1 MASIFKRKG
10 KEGWWVAYYERPH
23 LRRVVYAGKDKATAK
38 ALARKLENEAL
49 LRQKGVI
56 DERAERWS
64 EAEARPLAEH
74 LAEWIAVLKARGNT
88 RKHAALYEARVRRI
102 LDLAGI
108 DRISGL
114 TPSRVQTAI
123 GKLRRQ
129 GYSPLTCN
137 HYLQAIKSFSRWL
150 WRDGRARDH
159 ALAALSAL
167 KGTDKGRKRRA
178 LSDTEIRAL
187 LHVAH
192 ESGPVMGM
200 DGPDRAMLYALAV
213 GTGLRKGELA
223 SLTPESFALDATPP
237 TVTVE
242 AAYSKRRRRDVQPL
256 PPQLVEPLRAWLA
269 GKERGRPVFKV
280 PDKTSVMLRRDL
292 EAAGIPRETREG
304 VVDFHALRHT
314 YITRLVRSGVSVKI
328 AQELARH
335 SDPKLTLGVYARA
348 ALEEKAEAVARVPL
362 EAPSNRC
369 AHGCALSAHLVANSD
384 TSWQEAPLDI
394 EAEGAI
400 ISSSGVKGWQSQ
412 ATLGER
418 KAPVAQWIEHRFS
431 KPTVAGSNPAGRA
444 RASSSI
450 G

>member
-1 MASIFKRKG
+1 MASIHKRKG
-10 KEGWWVAYYERPH
+10 KAGWWVSYSPTPYT
-23 LRRVVYAGKDKATAK
+23 RRTVYAGPDKATAK
-38 ALARKLENEAL
+38 ALARKLESEAL

-56 DERAERWS
+56 DDRAERWS

-74 LAEWIAVLKARGNT
+74 LAEWVTVLKARGNT
-88 RKHAALYEARVRRI
+88 AKHAGQNEARVRRV
-102 LDLAGI
+102 LDLARI
-108 DRISGL
+108 ERISDL
-114 TPSRVQTAI
+114 TPSRVQAAI

-129 GYSPLTCN
+129 GASVTTCN
-137 HYLQAIKSFSRWL
+137 HYLRAIKSFSRWL
-150 WRDGRARDH
+150 WRDGRARDY
-159 ALAALSAL
+159 ALAPLSAL
-167 KGTDKGRKRRA
+167 RAAGSGRKRRA
-178 LSDTEIRAL
+178 LSDAELRAL
-187 LHVAH
+187 LGVAQ
-192 ESGPVMGM
+192 ESAPAFGM

-213 GTGLRKGELA
+213 GTGLRRGELA

-242 AAYSKRRRRDVQPL
+242 AGYSKRRRRDVQPL
-256 PPQLVEPLRAWLA
+256 PPQLVGPLAAWLA

-280 PDKTSVMLRRDL
+280 PDKTAAMLRADL

-314 YITRLVRSGVSVKI
+314 YVTRLVRSGVSVKI

-335 SDPKLTLGVYARA
+335 SDPKLTLGVYAHA

-362 EAPSNRC
+362 DAPPGRCANRC
-369 AHGCALSAHLVANSD
+369 ATVAHLVAKSD
-384 TSWQEAPLDI
+384 TSWQGAALDI
-394 EAEGAI
+394 EAGGAI
-400 ISSSGVKGWQSQ
+400 ITSSGVKGWQHL

-418 KAPVAQWIEHRFS
+418 KAPVAQWVEHRIS
-431 KPTVAGSNPAGRA
+431 NPTAAGSNPAGRA